1 MSKQTYSIAR
11 ASAAYAVFGGVSFD
25 LKQGLTDNSIT
36 INLDEDFGER
46 NKAIDGSSIWSEYE
60 TSSGTIVL
68 EYLPS
73 SPCVAFF
80 MALHATQRGTGSTG
94 SDTVTILDRDM
105 KITHTGSQVAIQ
117 SITGHGVKKS
127 KGDSIV
133 VTLNCGQIT
142 SIGA

>member
-1 MSKQTYSIAR
+1 M
-11 ASAAYAVFGGVSFD
+11 
-25 LKQGLTDNSIT
+25 KQGLTDNGIT

-60 TSSGTIVL
+60 TSAGTIVL

-73 SPCVAFF
+73 SPCVPFF
-80 MALHATQRGTGSTG
+80 ITLHATQRGTGSTG
-94 SDTVTILDRDM
+94 SDTVTVIDRDM
-105 KITHTGSQVAIQ
+105 KFTYTGSQVAIQ
-117 SITGHGVKKS
+117 SITGHNVKKS